1 MKQIS
6 KLLIAYDGSPCSD
19 AALYDLRYA
28 GLPAT
33 LEAVVVTVAFVF
45 LPPEVGAPDDLLS
58 PSLAEMV
65 RPAQAHAEDAVRQAL
80 EIAELGAQRAR
91 SDFPGWTVRSEADGD
106 SPAWGVIKLADRF
119 AVDLIV
125 LGSHGHSSVGGRLIL
140 GSVSQRVLYE
150 AECSVRVARCS
161 AQPDGPRPV
170 RIVIGFD
177 GSESAKASA
186 DVIASRVWPEGSEV
200 RVIVT
205 DNSLMPAIGSVVAKV
220 RSAGLSISEVY
231 SDSDPATALLKEAEE
246 WRADSIFL
254 GASDV
259 HGIQHILRGSVSSAV
274 AANARCSVE
283 VVRRLREDL
292 ENNLLR
298 SPMHVG

>member
-1 MKQIS
+1 M
-6 KLLIAYDGSPCSD
+6 
-19 AALYDLRYA
+19 RR
-28 GLPAT
+28 
-33 LEAVVVTVAFVF
+33 
-45 LPPEVGAPDDLLS
+45 
-58 PSLAEMV
+58 
-65 RPAQAHAEDAVRQAL
+65 RPLAL
-80 EIAELGAQRAR
+80 EIAERGAQRAR

-150 AECSVRVARCS
+150 AQCSVRVARCS
-161 AQPDGPRPV
+161 AQTDGPRPV

-177 GSESAKASA
+177 GSESAKALF

-205 DNSLMPAIGSVVAKV
+205 GNSPRPTIELVAGATF
-220 RSAGLSISEVY
+220 RSAGLTV
-231 SDSDPATALLKEAEE
+231 SDVHRDGDPATALLKEAEE
-246 WRADSIFL
+246 WGADSIFV

-274 AANARCSVE
+274 VANARCSVE
-283 VVRRLREDL
+283 VVRRSKEHP